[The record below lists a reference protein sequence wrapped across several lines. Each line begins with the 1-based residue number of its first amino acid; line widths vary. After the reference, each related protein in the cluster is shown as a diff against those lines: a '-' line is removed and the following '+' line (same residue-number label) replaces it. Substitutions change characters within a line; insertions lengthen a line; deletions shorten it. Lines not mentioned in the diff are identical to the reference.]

1 MRSLLAA
8 LLLFVGSVPHA
19 LGEVRSWNFRVT
31 LDGREIGQHR
41 FTLTTTGDARELR
54 SEARFDVRVLFV
66 SAYRYFHEAVE
77 RWNGGCLDSL
87 VARTETNG
95 ERQDVS
101 ASARGDRLVVERPDR
116 RDEHRGCVMS
126 FAYWNPGILQ
136 AHALLNSQT
145 GELVPVT
152 ITAQGDDRVEVRGR
166 TLSAQRHRIV
176 APNLRIDL
184 WYADGQWVAL
194 EAPAQGGR
202 RLRYELTGA

>member
-8 LLLFVGSVPHA
+8 LLLFAGSVPEA
-19 LGEVRSWNFRVT
+19 LGDVRSWNFRVT

-54 SEARFDVRVLFV
+54 SEARFDVRILFV

-77 RWNGGCLDSL
+77 QWNGGCLDSL

-95 ERQDVS
+95 ERRDVS

-116 RDEHRGCVMS
+116 REEHRGCIMS

-136 AHALLNSQT
+136 ANALLNSQT

-152 ITAQGDDRVEVRGR
+152 ITAQGDERVEVRGR

-176 APNLRIDL
+176 APQLRIDL
-184 WYADGQWVAL
+184 WYVDGQWVAL

-202 RLRYELTGA
+202 RLRYELT

>member
-1 MRSLLAA
+1 MRPLLAA
-8 LLLFVGSVPHA
+8 LLLLVGLVPDA
-19 LGEVRSWNFRVT
+19 LGEVRFWNFRVT

-54 SEARFDVRVLFV
+54 GEARFDVRVLFV
-66 SAYRYFHEAVE
+66 SAYRYFHEAVK

-95 ERQDVS
+95 ARQDVS
-101 ASARGDRLVVERPDR
+101 ASARGDRFVVERPDR
-116 RDEHRGCVMS
+116 REEHRGCVMS

-136 AHALLNSQT
+136 ANALLNSQT
-145 GELVPVT
+145 GEFVPVT
-152 ITAQGDDRVEVRGR
+152 ITAQGDDRVDVRGR

-176 APNLRIDL
+176 APQLRIDL

-194 EAPAQGGR
+194 EALAQGGR
-202 RLRYELTGA
+202 RLRYELA

>member
-8 LLLFVGSVPHA
+8 LLLFVGSVPEA

-77 RWNGGCLDSL
+77 QWNGGCLDSL

-116 RDEHRGCVMS
+116 REEHRGCIMS

-136 AHALLNSQT
+136 ANALLNSQT

-176 APNLRIDL
+176 APQLRIDL
-184 WYADGQWVAL
+184 WYVDGQWVAL

-202 RLRYELTGA
+202 LLRYELT